1 MAYDPQKIINT
12 ANSFLLAAD
21 RASEPRPLG
30 PGQFQMLLVPAI
42 VSNAFAIELYFKAI
56 ITSESGS
63 AKGHDLSALFK
74 KISATAQAKLVASIP
89 TSLTVFEQKLRDISS
104 VFVDW
109 RYIYEQDS
117 ASLDIEFL
125 NKLAQGSK
133 GIAET
138 MTNPTGQTG
147 TVP

>member
-1 MAYDPQKIINT
+1 MTHDPQKIINT

-21 RASEPRPLG
+21 RASEPRPTG
-30 PGQFQMLLVPAI
+30 PGQFQMLLVPAV

-56 ITSESGS
+56 ITLESGS

-74 KISATAQAKLVASIP
+74 KISATTQAKLVASIP
-89 TSLTVFEQKLRDISS
+89 TNLAAFEQKLRDISS
-104 VFVDW
+104 VFVEW
-109 RYIYEQDS
+109 RYIFEQHS

-133 GIAET
+133 RVAEA
-138 MTNPTGQTG
+138 MTNPTGHTG
-147 TVP
+147 AAP